1 MSQRKTTQNEADVN
15 AFLDGVENPRRR
27 ADARRLLAL
36 MQEVTGEPPKM
47 WGSSIVGFGK
57 YHYRYASG
65 REGDSLVVGFSPR
78 KQNLVIYIMPG
89 FSDYGELLGKLG
101 KFRTGRSCLY
111 VNKLDDVDLELL
123 RQLVH
128 ASVATMIRS
137 TVRSVD
143 PVTGVGLQVAER

>member
-1 MSQRKTTQNEADVN
+1 MSKRKTTQTEADVN

-27 ADARRLLAL
+27 ADARQLLAL
-36 MQEVTGEPPKM
+36 MQAVTGEPPKM
-47 WGSSIVGFGK
+47 WGPSIIGFGR

-78 KQNLVIYIMPG
+78 KQNLAIYIMPG

-111 VNKLDDVDLELL
+111 VNKLEDVDLGLLEELV
-123 RQLVH
+123 RE
-128 ASVATMIRS
+128 SVAEMKR
-137 TVRSVD
+137 RY
-143 PVTGVGLQVAER
+143 G

>member
-1 MSQRKTTQNEADVN
+1 MTQRKTSQNEGDVN
-15 AFLDGVENPRRR
+15 AFLDAVENPRRR
-27 ADARRLLAL
+27 ADARQLLEL
-36 MQEVTGEPPKM
+36 MQTVTGEPPKM
-47 WGSSIVGFGK
+47 WGPSIVGFGK

-111 VNKLDDVDLELL
+111 VNKLDDVDLQLL
-123 RQLVH
+123 EQLVR
-128 ASVATMIRS
+128 ASVEEMKR
-137 TVRSVD
+137 RY
-143 PVTGVGLQVAER
+143 G

>member
-1 MSQRKTTQNEADVN
+1 MSQRKTTQNESDVN
-15 AFLDGVENPRRR
+15 AFLAAVENPRRR
-27 ADARRLLAL
+27 ADAGQLLAL

-47 WGSSIVGFGK
+47 WGPSIVGFGK

-89 FSDYGELLGKLG
+89 FSDYDELLGRLG

-111 VNKLDDVDLELL
+111 GNKLDDVDLGLL
-123 RQLVH
+123 EQLVRE
-128 ASVATMIRS
+128 SVEEMKR
-137 TVRSVD
+137 RY
-143 PVTGVGLQVAER
+143 G